1 MGVRGDT
8 RPVLTAAALS
18 LLAPLTPALVAA
30 TGPGDSALIDVS
42 GTSGVLRLVAVV
54 LVFAALA
61 AGLRYAMGLGDGRA
75 EIVAAAR
82 ATLQLGVVGL
92 LIATVLGSWW
102 LTAGFVLVM
111 IGVAGFTSGGRMG
124 VTGSRRAW
132 PLLPVAAGALPVT
145 AALLLVG
152 LLPLHPI
159 SVIPTAGILVGN
171 AMTATTLSGRRALD
185 ALRERRGE
193 YEAGLSIGLLP
204 RDAAMLVA
212 RESARLALVPA
223 LDQTRTVGLVTLPG
237 AFVGTLLG
245 GATPLEAAALQLVVL
260 AGILLAQS
268 IAVPITLELATRG
281 VLTRPSR

>member
-1 MGVRGDT
+1 MILSAPFPFATALLHHPAT
-8 RPVLTAAALS
+8 R
-18 LLAPLTPALVAA
+18 LLGEGA
-30 TGPGDSALIDVS
+30 PGDSALIDVS
-42 GTSGVLRLVAVV
+42 GTSGVVRLVVVV

-61 AGLRYAMGLGDGRA
+61 AALRYVMGLGDGKA
-75 EIVAAAR
+75 EIAATAR
-82 ATLQLGVVGL
+82 ATVQLGVVGL
-92 LIATVLGSWW
+92 VIATVLRSWW
-102 LTAGFVLVM
+102 LTAAFVVLM

-124 VTGSRRAW
+124 VTGPRRVW
-132 PLLPVAAGALPVT
+132 PLLPVAAAALPVT

-159 SVIPTAGILVGN
+159 SVIPTAGILIGN
-171 AMTATTLSGRRALD
+171 AMTATTLAGRRALD

-193 YEAGLSIGLLP
+193 YEAGLSIGLMP

-268 IAVPITLELATRG
+268 IAVPITLELVTRG
-281 VLTRPSR
+281 VLTRPRS